1 MKVNNET
8 EEIINFALCICDI
21 ENMYLSEEENY
32 VKKMTNMSSWNWQEI
47 SLGEKSISET
57 IDLWKYVS
65 KKEMSKDLFHAV
77 NMQIRLVVL
86 HLWVKAFYKY

>member
-21 ENMYLSEEENY
+21 ENMYLREEENY
-32 VKKMTNMSSWNWQEI
+32 VKKMTNMFSGNWQEV
-47 SLGEKSISET
+47 SLGEKVISET

-65 KKEMSKDLFHAV
+65 KNEMSKDLFHAV

-86 HLWVKAFYKY
+86 HL